1 MIRSNRRW
9 IACVARALI
18 GLTLLTKVGGA
29 IAADLVA
36 NAIKSIDVSQQVG
49 DKVVVKFTMD
59 AAATA
64 PASFAVNS
72 PPRIALDFPNTS
84 NRIGKNNV
92 DVGAGVLRSV
102 NVVEVTGRTR
112 VVLNL
117 DKAANYETRTEGNQ
131 LYLTLSNVA
140 GGNQSVNVSTQFSSS
155 TASSAASTAGPNTI
169 QKIDFR
175 RGREGEGKVVVDLR
189 SGNAGID
196 IRQQGKSLIVELL
209 KVKLPRELER
219 RLDVTDFGTPV
230 QRIDA
235 LSQGG
240 NTKLVIEPKGLWEY
254 SAYQTD
260 NQFVVDVKPVV
271 EDPTRLTQGSKLGY
285 KGDKL
290 SLNFQ
295 NVEVRTVLQ
304 VIAEFT
310 GLNIITSDTVKGD
323 LTLRL
328 KDVPWDQALEII
340 LQSRGLDQRK
350 NGNVVWIAPRD
361 ELAAKEK
368 AELTA
373 KQELSELEPLR
384 TETFQLKYHNAEA
397 FQKILQDD
405 KQKLLSKRGSAVID
419 TRTNTLFIQDI
430 PSRLEE
436 LRVLINKVDVA
447 ARQVLI
453 EARIVVADD
462 NFGRELGVKLGL
474 QGQNIKNST
483 KTGISGN
490 SSSATNLANN
500 GTIPS
505 AGDTMVNLPL
515 ASTTTAGGTLGVA
528 VLNAARGILLNLE
541 LQAMETDKKGKVVSS
556 PRVVTGDRQKAKI
569 EQGTEIPYRTVTST
583 NNVTTTTIVFKN
595 AALSLEVTPRIT
607 PDGKISM
614 DLEIKKDQVG
624 SVAGFD
630 DFVINNKRVFTTVL
644 VGNGD
649 TAIIGGIYEQDAE
662 DTQSK
667 VPFLS
672 DIPILGNLFKSTKK
686 KDNKSE
692 LLIFI
697 TPKIL
702 DETLSLR

>member
-1 MIRSNRRW
+1 MIRGNRRW

-18 GLTLLTKVGGA
+18 GLSLLAEAG
-29 IAADLVA
+29 IAMAAEAAA

-49 DKVVVKFTMD
+49 DKVVVKFSMD
-59 AAATA
+59 GAATA

-72 PPRIALDFPNTS
+72 PPRIALDFPNTA
-84 NRIGKNNV
+84 NQLGKNAMEI
-92 DVGAGVLRSV
+92 GTGVLRSV

-131 LYLTLSNVA
+131 LFLTLSNVV
-140 GGNQSVNVSTQFSSS
+140 GGNQSVNISSQFSS
-155 TASSAASTAGPNTI
+155 ASATSSPSAGPNTI

-175 RGREGEGKVVVDLR
+175 RGREGEGKVVVDLK

-235 LSQGG
+235 MSQGG

-260 NQFVVDVKPVV
+260 SQFVVDVKPVV

-430 PSRLEE
+430 PARLEE
-436 LRVLINKVDVA
+436 LRNLINKVDVA

-453 EARIVVADD
+453 EARIVVASDD
-462 NFGRELGVKLGL
+462 FSRDLGVKLGL

-483 KTGISGN
+483 KTGISGS

-505 AGDTMVNLPL
+505 GGDTMVNLPL
-515 ASTTTAGGTLGVA
+515 ASSATGAGTLGVA

-541 LQAMETDKKGKVVSS
+541 LQAMETDGKGKVVSS

-569 EQGTEIPYRTVTST
+569 EQGQEVPYRTVTSS
-583 NNVTTTTIVFKN
+583 NGVTTTTIVFKN

-614 DLEIKKDQVG
+614 DLEIKKDKVD

-649 TAIIGGIYEQDAE
+649 TAIIGGIFEQD
-662 DTQSK
+662 QSENK
-667 VPFLS
+667 TRVPFLA
-672 DIPILGNLFKSTKK
+672 DIPVLGNLFKKSLK

-702 DETLSLR
+702 DENLSLR